1 MANFKIFDPMTMD
14 SNMLPNVAGNYIFL
28 LRKGSQLPQV
38 DINPQIPEVTLD
50 GNAYQAIYTGIASK
64 SLRRRDYRAHFIG
77 NDASRSTLRKSI
89 GSLFGYD
96 LIPRKEGD
104 LKYKKFKPADE
115 EKLTE
120 WMMSNLLLAFVEN
133 ADPKSM
139 EDKLIAELNPPLNLE
154 MNHNKVNAEFRAL
167 LSKLRRR
174 DVIGSAEHFTSS
186 MKTTIK
192 KTIYTQSCYP
202 INGGKMVKIIR
213 RNVNLNRE
221 SNNFRCRFNDSSTFD
236 ILRVECSY
244 NGEIKVYEIES
255 KYLSD
260 RDSITFYAY
269 QNGKTFTIEWQKAV
283 AYYIKEIKL

>member
-1 MANFKIFDPMTMD
+1 M
-14 SNMLPNVAGNYIFL
+14 
-28 LRKGSQLPQV
+28 
-38 DINPQIPEVTLD
+38 
-50 GNAYQAIYTGIASK
+50 
-64 SLRRRDYRAHFIG
+64 
-77 NDASRSTLRKSI
+77 RKSI

-104 LKYKKFKPADE
+104 LKHKKFKPADE

-133 ADPKSM
+133 ADPESM
-139 EDKLIAELNPPLNLE
+139 EDKLIADLNPPLNLE
-154 MNHNKVNAEFRAL
+154 KNHNKVNAEFRAL
-167 LSKLRRR
+167 LSKLRCRP
-174 DVIGSAEHFTSS
+174 VIGSAEHFTSS

-192 KTIYTQSCYP
+192 KTIHTQSCYP

-244 NGEIKVYEIES
+244 NGETKVYEIES

-269 QNGKTFTIEWQKAV
+269 QNSESFTIVWQKAV
-283 AYYIKEIKL
+283 ADYIKEIKL

>member
-14 SNMLPNVAGNYIFL
+14 SNMLPNVAGNYVFL

-50 GNAYQAIYTGIASK
+50 GNTYQAIYTGIASK
-64 SLRRRDYRAHFIG
+64 SLRKRDYRAHFIG

-96 LIPRKEGD
+96 LILRKEND
-104 LKYKKFKPADE
+104 KRHKKFKPDDE
-115 EKLTE
+115 EKLTK
-120 WMMSNLLLAFVEN
+120 WMKNNLLLAFVEN
-133 ADPKSM
+133 ADPESM
-139 EDKLIAELNPPLNLE
+139 EDKLIAELNPPLNLDK
-154 MNHNKVNAEFRAL
+154 NDNTVNAEFRAL

-174 DVIGSAEHFTSS
+174 HVIGSAEHFISS
-186 MKTTIK
+186 MKTTTIK
-192 KTIYTQSCYP
+192 ARPTQSCYP
-202 INGGKMVKIIR
+202 INGVKIIQ
-213 RNVNLNRE
+213 RNVNFNRE
-221 SNNFRCRFNDSSTFD
+221 TNNYKCKFNDISTFE

-255 KYLSD
+255 KYLTG

-283 AYYIKEIKL
+283 ADYIKEIKL

>member
-14 SNMLPNVAGNYIFL
+14 SNMLPNVAGNYVFL

-50 GNAYQAIYTGIASK
+50 GNAYQAIYTGIARK
-64 SLRRRDYRAHFIG
+64 CLRNRDYRNHFVD

-167 LSKLRRR
+167 LSKLRCRP
-174 DVIGSAEHFTSS
+174 VIGSAAHFISS
-186 MKTTIK
+186 MKTTTIK
-192 KTIYTQSCYP
+192 ARATQSCYP
-202 INGGKMVKIIR
+202 KNGVKIIQ
-213 RNVNLNRE
+213 RNVNFNRE
-221 SNNFRCRFNDSSTFD
+221 TNNYKCKFNDSSTFEF
-236 ILRVECSY
+236 LRVECSY

-255 KYLSD
+255 KYLSG

>member
-14 SNMLPNVAGNYIFL
+14 SNMLPNVAGNYVFL

-38 DINPQIPEVTLD
+38 DINPQIQELTLD
-50 GNAYQAIYTGIASK
+50 GNTYQAIYTGIASK

-133 ADPKSM
+133 ADPESM

-154 MNHNKVNAEFRAL
+154 KNHNKVNAEFRAL
-167 LSKLRRR
+167 LSKLRYRP
-174 DVIGSAEHFTSS
+174 VIGSAEHFTSS

-192 KTIYTQSCYP
+192 KTIHTQSCYP

-244 NGEIKVYEIES
+244 KGETKVYEIES

-269 QNGKTFTIEWQKAV
+269 QNGKTFTIEWQQAV

>member
-1 MANFKIFDPMTMD
+1 MENFKLFDPMTMD
-14 SNMLPNVAGNYIFL
+14 SSMLPNVAGNYVFI
-28 LRKGSQLPQV
+28 LRKGSQLPKV
-38 DINPQIPEVTLD
+38 DIEPKIPEVTLN
-50 GNAYQAIYTGIASK
+50 GNTYQAIYTGIASK
-64 SLRRRDYRAHFIG
+64 SLRNRDYSNHFVD

-133 ADPKSM
+133 ADPKPL
-139 EDKLIAELNPPLNLE
+139 EEKLIAELNPPLNLE
-154 MNHNKVNAEFRAL
+154 KNTNMVNKEFRAL
-167 LSKLRRR
+167 LSKLRCRP
-174 DVIGSAEHFTSS
+174 VIGSAEHFTSS

-192 KTIYTQSCYP
+192 KTIPTQSCYP

-213 RNVNLNRE
+213 RNVNFNRE
-221 SNNFRCRFNDSSTFD
+221 TNNYKCKFNDSSTFE

-255 KYLSD
+255 KYLTG

-283 AYYIKEIKL
+283 ADYIKEIKL

>member
-50 GNAYQAIYTGIASK
+50 GNTYQAIYTGIARK
-64 SLRRRDYRAHFIG
+64 CLRNRDYRNHFVD

-133 ADPKSM
+133 ADPESM

-154 MNHNKVNAEFRAL
+154 KNHNKVNAEFRAL
-167 LSKLRRR
+167 LSKLRCRP
-174 DVIGSAEHFTSS
+174 VIGSAAHFISS
-186 MKTTIK
+186 MKTTTIK
-192 KTIYTQSCYP
+192 ARATQSCYP
-202 INGGKMVKIIR
+202 KNGVKIIQ
-213 RNVNLNRE
+213 RNVNFNRE
-221 SNNFRCRFNDSSTFD
+221 TNNYKCKFNDSSTFE

-255 KYLSD
+255 KYLTG

>member
-28 LRKGSQLPQV
+28 LRKGSQLPKV
-38 DINPQIPEVTLD
+38 DIEPKIPEVTLD
-50 GNAYQAIYTGIASK
+50 GNTYQAIYTGIARK
-64 SLRRRDYRAHFIG
+64 CLRNRDYRNHFVD

-133 ADPKSM
+133 ADPESM
-139 EDKLIAELNPPLNLE
+139 EDKLIAELNPPLNLDK
-154 MNHNKVNAEFRAL
+154 NDNTVNAEFRAL

-174 DVIGSAEHFTSS
+174 HVIGSAEHFISS
-186 MKTTIK
+186 MKTTTIK
-192 KTIYTQSCYP
+192 ARATQSCYP
-202 INGGKMVKIIR
+202 KNGVKIIQ
-213 RNVNLNRE
+213 RNVNFNRE
-221 SNNFRCRFNDSSTFD
+221 TNNYKCKFNDSSTFE

-255 KYLSD
+255 KYLTG
-260 RDSITFYAY
+260 RESITFYAY
-269 QNGKTFTIEWQKAV
+269 QNSESFTIVWQKAV
-283 AYYIKEIKL
+283 ADYIKEIKL

>member
-14 SNMLPNVAGNYIFL
+14 SNMLPNVAGNYVFL

-38 DINPQIPEVTLD
+38 DINPQIPELTLD
-50 GNAYQAIYTGIASK
+50 GNTYQAIYTGIASK
-64 SLRRRDYRAHFIG
+64 SLRGRDYRAHFIG

-89 GSLFGYD
+89 GRLFGYD

-133 ADPKSM
+133 ADPESM

-154 MNHNKVNAEFRAL
+154 KNHNKVNAEFRAL
-167 LSKLRRR
+167 LSKLRCRP
-174 DVIGSAEHFTSS
+174 VIGSAEHYTSS

-192 KTIYTQSCYP
+192 KTIHTQSCYP

-244 NGEIKVYEIES
+244 KGETKVYEIES

-269 QNGKTFTIEWQKAV
+269 QNGKTFTIEWQQAV

>member
-50 GNAYQAIYTGIASK
+50 GNTYQAIYTGIARK
-64 SLRRRDYRAHFIG
+64 CLRNRDYRNHFVD

-133 ADPKSM
+133 ADPESM
-139 EDKLIAELNPPLNLE
+139 EDKLIAELNPPLNLDK
-154 MNHNKVNAEFRAL
+154 NDNTVNAEFRAL

-174 DVIGSAEHFTSS
+174 HVIGSAEHFISS
-186 MKTTIK
+186 MKTTTIK
-192 KTIYTQSCYP
+192 ARATQSCYP
-202 INGGKMVKIIR
+202 INGVKIIQ
-213 RNVNLNRE
+213 RNVNFNRE
-221 SNNFRCRFNDSSTFD
+221 TNNYKCKFNDSSTFE

-255 KYLSD
+255 KYLSG

>member
-14 SNMLPNVAGNYIFL
+14 SNMLPNVAGNYVFL

-38 DINPQIPEVTLD
+38 DINPQIPELTLD
-50 GNAYQAIYTGIASK
+50 GNTYQAIYTGIARK
-64 SLRRRDYRAHFIG
+64 CLRNRDYRNHFVD

-133 ADPKSM
+133 ADPESM

-167 LSKLRRR
+167 LSKLRCRP
-174 DVIGSAEHFTSS
+174 VIGSAAHFISS
-186 MKTTIK
+186 MKTTTIK
-192 KTIYTQSCYP
+192 ARPTQSCYP
-202 INGGKMVKIIR
+202 INGVKIIQ
-213 RNVNLNRE
+213 RNVNFNRE
-221 SNNFRCRFNDSSTFD
+221 TNNYKCKFNDSSTFE

-255 KYLSD
+255 KYLSG

>member
-1 MANFKIFDPMTMD
+1 MENFKLFDPMTMD
-14 SNMLPNVAGNYIFL
+14 SNTLPNVAGNYVFL
-28 LRKGSQLPQV
+28 LRKGSQLPKV
-38 DINPQIPEVTLD
+38 DIEPKIPEVTLD
-50 GNAYQAIYTGIASK
+50 GNTYQAIYTGIASEN
-64 SLRRRDYRAHFIG
+64 LRQRVYRTHFVG
-77 NDASRSTLRKSI
+77 NNASRSTLRKSI

-104 LKYKKFKPADE
+104 LKHKKFKPADE

-167 LSKLRRR
+167 LSKLRCRP
-174 DVIGSAEHFTSS
+174 VIGSAAHFISS
-186 MKTTIK
+186 MKTTTIK
-192 KTIYTQSCYP
+192 ARATQSCYP
-202 INGGKMVKIIR
+202 KNGVKIIQ
-213 RNVNLNRE
+213 RNVNFNRE
-221 SNNFRCRFNDSSTFD
+221 TNNYKCKFNDSSTFE

-255 KYLSD
+255 KYLSG

-269 QNGKTFTIEWQKAV
+269 QNGKTFTIEWQQAV

>member
-50 GNAYQAIYTGIASK
+50 GNTYQAIYTGIARK
-64 SLRRRDYRAHFIG
+64 CLRNRDYRNHFVD

-167 LSKLRRR
+167 LSKLRCRP
-174 DVIGSAEHFTSS
+174 VIGSAAHFISS
-186 MKTTIK
+186 MKTTTIK
-192 KTIYTQSCYP
+192 ARATQSCYP
-202 INGGKMVKIIR
+202 KNGVKIIQ
-213 RNVNLNRE
+213 RNVNFNRE
-221 SNNFRCRFNDSSTFD
+221 TNNYKCKFNDSSTFE

-255 KYLSD
+255 KYLLG

>member
-1 MANFKIFDPMTMD
+1 MANFKIFDQMTMD
-14 SNMLPNVAGNYIFL
+14 SNMLPNVAGNYVFL

-50 GNAYQAIYTGIASK
+50 GNTYQAIYTGIASE
-64 SLRRRDYRAHFIG
+64 SLRQRVYRIHFIG

-104 LKYKKFKPADE
+104 SKHEKFKPADE
-115 EKLTE
+115 EKLTK
-120 WMMSNLLLAFVEN
+120 WMKNNLLLAFVEN
-133 ADPKSM
+133 ADPESM
-139 EDKLIAELNPPLNLE
+139 EDKLIAELNPPLSLDKND
-154 MNHNKVNAEFRAL
+154 NTVNAEFRAL

-174 DVIGSAEHFTSS
+174 HVIGSAEHFISS
-186 MKTTIK
+186 MKTTTIK
-192 KTIYTQSCYP
+192 ARATQSCYP
-202 INGGKMVKIIR
+202 INGVKIIQ
-213 RNVNLNRE
+213 RNVNFNRE
-221 SNNFRCRFNDSSTFD
+221 TNNYKCKFNDSSTFE

-255 KYLSD
+255 KYLTG

-269 QNGKTFTIEWQKAV
+269 QDGKTFTIEWQKAV
-283 AYYIKEIKL
+283 ADYIKEIKL

>member
-14 SNMLPNVAGNYIFL
+14 SNMLPNVAGNYVFL

-50 GNAYQAIYTGIASK
+50 GNTYQAIYTGIASE
-64 SLRRRDYRAHFIG
+64 SLRQRVYRIHFIG
-77 NDASRSTLRKSI
+77 NNASRSTLRKSI

-104 LKYKKFKPADE
+104 SKHKKFKPADE

-120 WMMSNLLLAFVEN
+120 WMKNNLLLAFVEN
-133 ADPKSM
+133 ADPESM
-139 EDKLIAELNPPLNLE
+139 EDKLIAELNPPLNLDK
-154 MNHNKVNAEFRAL
+154 NDNTVNAEFRAL

-174 DVIGSAEHFTSS
+174 HVIESAEHFISS
-186 MKTTIK
+186 MKTTTIK
-192 KTIYTQSCYP
+192 ARPTQSCYP
-202 INGGKMVKIIR
+202 INGVKIIQ
-213 RNVNLNRE
+213 RNVNFNRE
-221 SNNFRCRFNDSSTFD
+221 TNNYKCKFNDSSTFE

-255 KYLSD
+255 KYLTG

-269 QNGKTFTIEWQKAV
+269 QNSESFTIEWQKAV
-283 AYYIKEIKL
+283 ADYIKEIKL

>member
-1 MANFKIFDPMTMD
+1 MENFKLFDPMTMD
-14 SNMLPNVAGNYIFL
+14 SNMLPNVAGNYVFL
-28 LRKGSQLPQV
+28 LRKGSQLPKV
-38 DINPQIPEVTLD
+38 DIEPKIPEVTLD
-50 GNAYQAIYTGIASK
+50 GNTYQAIYTGIARK
-64 SLRRRDYRAHFIG
+64 CLRNRDYRNHFVD

-104 LKYKKFKPADE
+104 LKYKKFKPNDE
-115 EKLTE
+115 ERLTE

-154 MNHNKVNAEFRAL
+154 KNHNKVNAEFRAL
-167 LSKLRRR
+167 LSKLRCRP
-174 DVIGSAEHFTSS
+174 VIGSAERFTSS

-192 KTIYTQSCYP
+192 KTIHTQSCYP

-221 SNNFRCRFNDSSTFD
+221 SNNYKCKFNDSSTFD
-236 ILRVECSY
+236 MLRVECSY
-244 NGEIKVYEIES
+244 KGETKVYEIES

-269 QNGKTFTIEWQKAV
+269 QNGKTFTIEWQQAV

>member
-38 DINPQIPEVTLD
+38 DINPQIPELTLD
-50 GNAYQAIYTGIASK
+50 GNTYQAIYTGIARK
-64 SLRRRDYRAHFIG
+64 CLRNRDYRNHFVD

-133 ADPKSM
+133 ADPESM

-174 DVIGSAEHFTSS
+174 HVIGSAEHFISS
-186 MKTTIK
+186 MKTTTIK
-192 KTIYTQSCYP
+192 ARVTQSFYP
-202 INGGKMVKIIR
+202 KNGVKIIQ
-213 RNVNLNRE
+213 RNVNFNRE
-221 SNNFRCRFNDSSTFD
+221 TNNYKCKFNDSSTFE

-255 KYLSD
+255 KYLTG

>member
-14 SNMLPNVAGNYIFL
+14 SNMLPNVAGNYVFL

-38 DINPQIPEVTLD
+38 DINPQIPELTLD
-50 GNAYQAIYTGIASK
+50 GNTYQAIYTGIASK
-64 SLRRRDYRAHFIG
+64 SLRGRDYRAHFIG

-133 ADPKSM
+133 ADPESM
-139 EDKLIAELNPPLNLE
+139 EDKLIAELNPPLNLDK
-154 MNHNKVNAEFRAL
+154 NDNTVNAEFRAL
-167 LSKLRRR
+167 LSKLRCRP
-174 DVIGSAEHFTSS
+174 VIGSAEHFTSS

-192 KTIYTQSCYP
+192 KTIHTQSCYP

-244 NGEIKVYEIES
+244 KGETKVYEIES

>member
-14 SNMLPNVAGNYIFL
+14 SNMLPNVAGNYVFL

-50 GNAYQAIYTGIASK
+50 GNTYQAIYTGIASE
-64 SLRRRDYRAHFIG
+64 SLRQRVYRIHFIG
-77 NDASRSTLRKSI
+77 NNASRSTLRKSI

-104 LKYKKFKPADE
+104 SKHKKFKPADE

-120 WMMSNLLLAFVEN
+120 WMKNNLLLAFVEN
-133 ADPKSM
+133 ADPKLM
-139 EDKLIAELNPPLNLE
+139 EDKLIIELNPPLNLDK
-154 MNHNKVNAEFRAL
+154 NDNTVNAEFRAL

-174 DVIGSAEHFTSS
+174 HVIGSAEHFISS
-186 MKTTIK
+186 MKTTTIK
-192 KTIYTQSCYP
+192 ARPTQSCYP
-202 INGGKMVKIIR
+202 INGVKIIQ
-213 RNVNLNRE
+213 RNVNFNRE
-221 SNNFRCRFNDSSTFD
+221 TNNYKCKFNDSSTFE

-255 KYLSD
+255 KYLTG

-283 AYYIKEIKL
+283 AGYIKEIKL

>member
-50 GNAYQAIYTGIASK
+50 GNTYQAIYTGIARK
-64 SLRRRDYRAHFIG
+64 CLRNRDYRNHFVD

-167 LSKLRRR
+167 LSKLRCRP
-174 DVIGSAEHFTSS
+174 VIGSAAHFISS
-186 MKTTIK
+186 MKTTTIK
-192 KTIYTQSCYP
+192 ARATQSCYP
-202 INGGKMVKIIR
+202 KNGVKIIQ
-213 RNVNLNRE
+213 RNVNFNRE
-221 SNNFRCRFNDSSTFD
+221 TNNYKCKFNDSSTFE

-255 KYLSD
+255 KYLSG

>member
-14 SNMLPNVAGNYIFL
+14 SNMLPNVAGNYVFL

-50 GNAYQAIYTGIASK
+50 GNTYQAIYTGIASE
-64 SLRRRDYRAHFIG
+64 SLRQRVYRIHFIG

-104 LKYKKFKPADE
+104 SKHEKFKPADE
-115 EKLTE
+115 EKLTK
-120 WMMSNLLLAFVEN
+120 WMKNNLLLAFVEN
-133 ADPKSM
+133 ADPESM
-139 EDKLIAELNPPLNLE
+139 EDKLIAELNPPLNLDK
-154 MNHNKVNAEFRAL
+154 NDNTVNAEFRAL

-174 DVIGSAEHFTSS
+174 HVIGSAEHVISS
-186 MKTTIK
+186 MKTTTIK
-192 KTIYTQSCYP
+192 ARATQSCYP
-202 INGGKMVKIIR
+202 INGVKIIQ
-213 RNVNLNRE
+213 RNVNFNRE
-221 SNNFRCRFNDSSTFD
+221 TNNYKCKFNDSSTFE

-255 KYLSD
+255 KYLTG

-269 QNGKTFTIEWQKAV
+269 QDGETFTIEWQKAV
-283 AYYIKEIKL
+283 ADYIKEIKL

>member
-50 GNAYQAIYTGIASK
+50 GNTYQAIYTGIARK
-64 SLRRRDYRAHFIG
+64 CLRNRDYRNHFVD

-133 ADPKSM
+133 ADPESM

-154 MNHNKVNAEFRAL
+154 KNHNKVNAEFRAL
-167 LSKLRRR
+167 LSKLRCRP
-174 DVIGSAEHFTSS
+174 VIGSAEHFTSS

-192 KTIYTQSCYP
+192 KTIHTQSCYP

-244 NGEIKVYEIES
+244 KGETKVYEIES